1 MGDIGRLL
9 QAIDR
14 IPAGRVVGIGTLAA
28 AVGVDRRLAKS
39 LLQQLT
45 PEQRAL
51 HPWHRVVEDGGAIG
65 RHPWREYQIDRLR
78 AEGIPVAPAG
88 IVQELAERRI
98 VDLDNPPPAL
108 PPPSGPVT
116 GPSRARGMKGRPASS
131 V

>member
-65 RHPWREYQIDRLR
+65 RHPWREHQIDRLR

-88 IVQELAERRI
+88 IVRSWQNAGSSISTIRRRHSRRQAGRS
-98 VDLDNPPPAL
+98 L
-108 PPPSGPVT
+108 GP
-116 GPSRARGMKGRPASS
+116 RGREE
-131 V
+131 